1 MPISPAFIKERA
13 RSLGFQA
20 AGITDA
26 APFTETQEVMLQ
38 RIDQGLFSGLPWFTP
53 ERARLACDPRELLPN
68 ARSIIA
74 LAASYN
80 ADAPEPDATSAL
92 PRGRVARYAWG
103 RDYHAMLRSRL
114 DDLLEAIA
122 A

>member
-26 APFTETQEVMLQ
+26 APFTKTQEVMLQ

-53 ERARLACDPRELLPN
+53 ERARLPVTRESFFPMPAPSLPWRPLTTPMLLSRTQL
-68 ARSIIA
+68 ARYP
-74 LAASYN
+74 AA
-80 ADAPEPDATSAL
+80 AL
-92 PRGRVARYAWG
+92 PATPGAGIITRRFAPA
-103 RDYHAMLRSRL
+103 
-114 DDLLEAIA
+114 
-122 A
+122 